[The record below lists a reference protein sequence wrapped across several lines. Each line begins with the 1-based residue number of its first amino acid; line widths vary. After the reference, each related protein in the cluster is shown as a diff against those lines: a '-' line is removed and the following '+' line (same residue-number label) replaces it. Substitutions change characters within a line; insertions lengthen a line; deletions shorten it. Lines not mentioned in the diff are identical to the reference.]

1 MSSCHRC
8 LYDGDILHRPV
19 AGAGLR
25 LPNPVDNVHAF
36 DYLPEDRVLPVEE
49 IVVGKVDEELGAAR
63 VGPGIC
69 HGDRTAVVPVAG
81 GELVLDRVTG
91 SAPAGAGGIAALDHE
106 AADDPVEDGA
116 VIIPFFHERFEVPGG
131 DRHVGCEGDRDRAH
145 GSLEFHEF

>member
-1 MSSCHRC
+1 MS
-8 LYDGDILHRPV
+8 GIFPVVILVFMPSMPLRWRHPSPACRR
-19 AGAGLR
+19 AGLR

-91 SAPAGAGGIAALDHE
+91 PPL
-106 AADDPVEDGA
+106 PVPVGSPPW
-116 VIIPFFHERFEVPGG
+116 IMKPLMTRWKMVP
-131 DRHVGCEGDRDRAH
+131 
-145 GSLEFHEF
+145 L